1 MKQLENM
8 AVDRSTNGIRKNSIA
23 MKFAVLAMACS
34 IQSSFSSETTT
45 NKPIELINQAESQN
59 SKCRGGPGDDPYTA
73 VACYERGRIMREI
86 RKHGW
91 CWGPE
96 SAYGYQ
102 KKWITCSSDKSEGL
116 SIYPR
121 DSKLDPSW
129 RKFSSTIYIMNPEN
143 YDTPALSASLR
154 DGKIHINFMDPKSP
168 LCAKGESSRL
178 SESGPYKINDIY
190 VKFQS
195 MCLNGIRLLGPSTAQ
210 GKAFML
216 KALETD
222 GIKAEL
228 DSQPPIIFFKTDFES
243 VKRELRKTESA
254 L

>member
-1 MKQLENM
+1 M
-8 AVDRSTNGIRKNSIA
+8 AVDRITEGGRLIHRS

-34 IQSSFSSETTT
+34 IHSSFSSEVIQD
-45 NKPIELINQAESQN
+45 KPVELIHQAESQN

-73 VACYERGRIMREI
+73 VACYERDRVMREI
-86 RKHGW
+86 KKHGW

-102 KKWITCSSDKSEGL
+102 RKWIACSSDKSGDIEKY
-116 SIYPR
+116 SR
-121 DSKLDPSW
+121 NSKLDPSW
-129 RKFSSTIYIMNPEN
+129 RKFSSTTYIMNPDN
-143 YDTPALSASLR
+143 YSTPALAASLR
-154 DGKIHINFMDPKSP
+154 DGKIHINFIDPKSD
-168 LCAKGESSRL
+168 LCAHGGSSEL
-178 SESGPYKINDIY
+178 SESGPYKINDTY

-195 MCLNGIRLLGPSTAQ
+195 MCLNGIKLLGPLTPQ

-216 KALETD
+216 NALETG

-228 DSQPPIIFFKTDFES
+228 GSQAPLIFHKTDFES
-243 VKRELRKTESA
+243 VKRELKKTESA